1 MAAGKSVTD
10 VLYQMKMDGFAV
22 DEETQKDTWGFD
34 HENQL
39 PGL

>member
-1 MAAGKSVTD
+1 MAAGKSVTN

-22 DEETQKDTWGFD
+22 DEDTRKDTWGFD

-39 PGL
+39 PSL